1 MKTTKK
7 FLGMLFMVCGL
18 MLMMPLSALAAN
30 KGYTILSSNTILYK
44 NTRLT
49 TYYGTIFGSDEL
61 TIHSISNSY
70 AYVTCPI
77 TGGKTKTGYVK
88 LSALFTA
95 TSGKTYKAKSKVIT
109 YRRPGGAS
117 YGYVAAGDSV
127 LVLGK
132 SGSYTQIRYPVS
144 GGYKY
149 AFVTT
154 SDLNSK
160 IIGNTDNYATISN
173 GTYTFT
179 TALKSN
185 MAMDVSGGGSAN
197 GTNIALWESNQTG
210 AQKFNVTSLG
220 SGWYKITCAANGKAI
235 DVSGGSSASGTNVQL
250 YEYNGSYAQ
259 QWKFYSAGNGYYYIQ
274 NRLGNQL
281 DVSGGGTSNGTN
293 IQVWEKNTTNAQK
306 WKLTST
312 TYTAPVT
319 TTTYYVTTTA
329 GLVLRNRA
337 SSSGSK
343 LLTMPYKAAFSVTSV
358 SGGWA
363 YGTYNGKKGYAS
375 TTYLSTTKPSDNSGG
390 NNGNSANGYVING
403 VNIGYKAG
411 SYFTDDG
418 KACTDHS
425 RSGIHSYT
433 NESACNCICRYNGQS
448 LGAVQCFGFA
458 RYVQTK
464 LYGVNSYNSPD
475 SFYKMSNAYVKAGSL
490 TASKLKSLI
499 TSAKVGA
506 HLRTNG
512 TAHSMII
519 TNITNDGFSII
530 QCNGSNNKE
539 YSGYY
544 ACRIGTYTYTW
555 SSYVKSTYG
564 ARGINF
570 IELKK

>member
-1 MKTTKK
+1 MKKGKK
-7 FLGMLFMVCGL
+7 FWGMLFMVCSL
-18 MLMMPLSALAAN
+18 LLMMPVSALAAQ
-30 KGYTILSSNTILYK
+30 KGYTIQNSSTRVYSNTA
-44 NTRLT
+44 LT
-49 TYYGTIFGSDEL
+49 KYYGTIFSTDEI
-61 TIHSISNSY
+61 TIQYITSSYIKVTYSIS
-70 AYVTCPI
+70 
-77 TGGKTKTGYVK
+77 GGKTKTGYISR
-88 LSALFTA
+88 SALLTA
-95 TSGKTYKAKSKVIT
+95 TSGKVYTAKSRATTYK
-109 YRRPGGAS
+109 RPGGAS
-117 YGYVAAGDSV
+117 YGYVASGDTV
-127 LVLGK
+127 LVLGT
-132 SGSYTQIRYPVS
+132 SGCYTQIRYNVS

-160 IIGNTDNYATISN
+160 IIGNTNNYSTISA

-179 TALKSN
+179 SAVKSN
-185 MAMDVSGGGSAN
+185 MVMDVSGGGSAN

-210 AQKFNVTSLG
+210 AQKFTVSALG
-220 SGWYKITCAANGKAI
+220 SGWYKIICAANGKAI
-235 DVSGGSSASGTNVQL
+235 DVSGGSSASGANVQL
-250 YEYNGSYAQ
+250 FEYNGSAAQ
-259 QWKFYSAGNGYYYIQ
+259 QWRFYSAGNGYYYIQ

-281 DVSGGGTSNGTN
+281 DVNNAGTTNGTN

-306 WKLTST
+306 WKLTTT
-312 TYTAPVT
+312 TYTPTVT

-329 GLVLRNRA
+329 GLVLRSQA
-337 SSSGSK
+337 SSYASK
-343 LLTMPYKAAFSVTSV
+343 VTTMPYKAAFSVTSV

-375 TTYLSTTKPSDNSGG
+375 TAYLSTTKPSDNTT
-390 NNGNSANGYVING
+390 NGYVING
-403 VNIGYKAG
+403 VNIGYAAG
-411 SYFTDDG
+411 SYFTDNG

-425 RSGIHSYT
+425 TKGIHSYT
-433 NESACNCICRYNGQS
+433 SESACNCISLYNGRS

-458 RYVQTK
+458 RYVQSK
-464 LYGVNSYNSPD
+464 LYGVNSYSSPS
-475 SFYKMSNAYVKAGSL
+475 SFYKMSGSYVAAGSL
-490 TASKLKSLI
+490 TASRLKTLI

-512 TAHSMII
+512 STQHSMII

-555 SSYVKSTYG
+555 SSYVSSTYG
-564 ARGINF
+564 SRGINY